1 MTLRCLIFGHR
12 RSRSRATFDEKHQH
26 WLSDCR
32 RCHIMLVRDAD
43 GKWRPAPPPPQTLEP
58 ISREEPVEAPE
69 QQPREVS
76 SHSAADE
83 ARSLV
88 AAHAA

>member
-32 RCHIMLVRDAD
+32 RCHILLVREPD
-43 GKWRPAPPPPQTLEP
+43 GKWRPAPPPPEMLEP
-58 ISREEPVEAPE
+58 ISRGAPADTEQPPQEARPD
-69 QQPREVS
+69 
-76 SHSAADE
+76 HAADE
-83 ARSLV
+83 ARSLT